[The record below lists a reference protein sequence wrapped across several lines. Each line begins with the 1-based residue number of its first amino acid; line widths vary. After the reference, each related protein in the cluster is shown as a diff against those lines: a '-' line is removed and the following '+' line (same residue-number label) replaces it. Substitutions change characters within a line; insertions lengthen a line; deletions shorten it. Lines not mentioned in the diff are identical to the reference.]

1 MLLRIKWVH
10 DSPFENLYRKMPA
23 SEAEKK
29 FWNCPE
35 LVENL
40 LPHLDLKSL
49 ALLLKVLKAHQPIID
64 KLTEATVTWD
74 NLTRRTVSGWDKKK
88 DFRLYRTRSGCE
100 EGDPDRW
107 VLRRDPSQEKHIM
120 DSILDL
126 IKIMNLMKN
135 GSNSLGLLDI
145 ICERFPADEVESEW
159 QQVKVSCPNHGSHSV
174 ALFGYLVLEAIEGVL
189 GTVQQAIRLVHIS
202 TIRQGHFRIGR
213 ARLIFWRLSS
223 TACRVS
229 FSWAWGLRP
238 L

>member
-40 LPHLDLKSL
+40 LPHLHLKSL
-49 ALLLKVLKAHQPIID
+49 ALLLKVLKAHQPIFD
-64 KLTEATVTWD
+64 KLTEGTVAWN

-88 DFRLYRTRSGCE
+88 DFLLYRTRSGCE

-107 VLRRDPSQEKHIM
+107 VLRRDPSQEEHIM

-126 IKIMNLMKN
+126 YQDLE
-135 GSNSLGLLDI
+135 S
-145 ICERFPADEVESEW
+145 DEEW
-159 QQVKVSCPNHGSHSV
+159 LKLPWSP
-174 ALFGYLVLEAIEGVL
+174 
-189 GTVQQAIRLVHIS
+189 
-202 TIRQGHFRIGR
+202 
-213 ARLIFWRLSS
+213 
-223 TACRVS
+223 
-229 FSWAWGLRP
+229 
-238 L
+238 